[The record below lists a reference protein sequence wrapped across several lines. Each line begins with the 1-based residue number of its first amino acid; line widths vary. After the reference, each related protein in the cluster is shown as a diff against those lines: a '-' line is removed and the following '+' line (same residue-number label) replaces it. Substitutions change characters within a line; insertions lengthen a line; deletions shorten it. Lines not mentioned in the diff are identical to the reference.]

1 MKYVIV
7 GGVAGGATAAARLRR
22 VDETADILLLEKGPH
37 ISYANCGLPYYIGG
51 VIAERDKL
59 LVQTPEA
66 FGKRFR
72 IDVRVKN
79 EVLAINAKAKTLTI
93 RNADGKEY
101 EEAYDKLLLSPGA
114 NPVKPPLEGI
124 DSEGIFTLRNV
135 EDTDRIKAYV
145 TGKQVKRAVVVGA
158 GFIGLEMAENLHHA
172 GIAVSV
178 VEMGNQ
184 VMAPIDFSMAA
195 YIHQHLIQKGVS
207 LYLEEGVTHFQRT
220 EQGIIVYLKSGKTIA
235 ADMVLLS
242 IGVRPATA
250 LAQQAGLK
258 LGETGGIWVDE
269 HLETSEKDIYAV
281 GDAIEYPHPL
291 TGKPW
296 LNYLA
301 NPANRQGRIVADN
314 MALGNTVSYEGA
326 IGTSIAKVFDMT
338 VASTGL
344 AAKRLK
350 QWGMEYQSS
359 VTHSS
364 SHAGYYPNA
373 LPITLKL
380 TFHPRTGKL
389 YGAQCVGYEGV
400 DKRIDQIAGLIK
412 RGGTVYDL
420 METEHAYAPPFSS
433 AKDPIAIAGYVASN
447 IVGGAMPAISWRELL
462 EKKEQVVL
470 VDTRTAEEFSFGTIP
485 GALNIP
491 LDEMRERLAEIPADK
506 PVVLF
511 CAVGLRGYLAQR
523 ILMGRGYRNVRNLMG
538 GYKTFST
545 AVAPLPAPTALS
557 SATVSSSFDVVSAEA
572 SSVSDTEKKVL
583 KVNACGL
590 QCPGPIIQV
599 KKAIDSIE
607 IGERVEIVATDAGF
621 ARDASAWCE
630 TTGNKLIENREEKGR
645 YTVVIEKGDSA
656 CACSSG
662 GYAGGG
668 RGKTLILFSDDL
680 DKALAT
686 FVLAN
691 GAAATGQKVSIF
703 FTFWGLNVLK
713 KVQKPRVQ
721 KDFFGKMFGMMLPSS
736 SLKLKLSQMN
746 MFGMGSRM
754 MRFLMKRK
762 GVDSLESLRRQA
774 LMQGVEFIACQMS
787 MDMMGIRR
795 EELLDEVT
803 VGGVAT
809 YMERADKANVNLFI

>member
-124 DSEGIFTLRNV
+124 ESEGIFTLRNV

-195 YIHQHLIQKGVS
+195 HIHQHLIQKGVS

-523 ILMGRGYRNVRNLMG
+523 ILMGCGYRNVRNLMG

-545 AVAPLPAPTALS
+545 AVAPLLAPTALS